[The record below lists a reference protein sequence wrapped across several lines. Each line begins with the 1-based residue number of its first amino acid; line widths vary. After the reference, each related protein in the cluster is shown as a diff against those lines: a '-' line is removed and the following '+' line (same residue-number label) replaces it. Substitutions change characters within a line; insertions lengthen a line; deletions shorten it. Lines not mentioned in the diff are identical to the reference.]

1 MREGSPRREEGPGC
15 RSRRKGRCGKRRPWV
30 WSVGAPS
37 GDPAASPDGLEGP
50 GHLQGLLGCSQ
61 GGLGPACGF
70 SLHRGC
76 LCSHPLS
83 LVQNAFSVFHAFWHL
98 FKALSMG
105 WGGGGVLHS
114 LGLEKGNLR
123 PLEIWSRPT
132 QGGGSCPSQRSLVS
146 VLRPLVSATRVHPD
160 GGEPTQGNP
169 LSGTNGA
176 STWEEGYGAGTR
188 LHRVCCLQ
196 FL

>member
-105 WGGGGVLHS
+105 WGRGGG
-114 LGLEKGNLR
+114 
-123 PLEIWSRPT
+123 
-132 QGGGSCPSQRSLVS
+132 PSFPR
-146 VLRPLVSATRVHPD
+146 A
-160 GGEPTQGNP
+160 GEGEPAPPRDLVQTHAGWGLLP
-169 LSGTNGA
+169 KSAEPRLSPATSGLGHTGA
-176 STWEEGYGAGTR
+176 PRRRGAHSG
-188 LHRVCCLQ
+188 
-196 FL
+196 